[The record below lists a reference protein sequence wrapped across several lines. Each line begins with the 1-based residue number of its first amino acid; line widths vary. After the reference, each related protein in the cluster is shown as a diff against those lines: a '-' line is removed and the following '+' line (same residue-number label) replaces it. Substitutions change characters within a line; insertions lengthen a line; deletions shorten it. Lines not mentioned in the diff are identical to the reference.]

1 MSIKLSLSYKYTID
15 GVSFL
20 RQKSVRETFR
30 LHTHDFYEFFYIVR
44 GKAIHEINGE
54 NQILSEGDFVLI
66 RPWDEHK
73 YSFLDNFDFEII
85 SVGITCENF
94 NSALNMLETEPE
106 IFNEPALPPIINL
119 YGYNLTDI
127 YRKLCRIERTPMGKE
142 RRIYFKAILPYL
154 LYSFI
159 SYGEEQPRACVPA
172 WLANVINEMSK
183 RENYI
188 AGLPKLLELAHLSQE
203 HLTREF
209 RRHLDVTPTEFINI
223 KRLNYAAE
231 LITEGNTEITD
242 ICYAC
247 GFNNLSHFYHCF
259 KKRYGCTPKQ
269 FENEQAADR

>member
-1 MSIKLSLSYKYTID
+1 MSIKISLPYENIAD

-54 NQILSEGDFVLI
+54 SQILSEGDFVLI

-73 YSFLDNFDFEII
+73 YSFLDNFDFEMI
-85 SVGITCENF
+85 SVGFFCENF

-106 IFNEPALPPIINL
+106 LFNDPAMPPVINL
-119 YGYNLTDI
+119 YGYNLNDI
-127 YRKLCRIERTPMGKE
+127 YRKLCRIERTPMGDE
-142 RRIYFKAILPYL
+142 RRVYFKAIIPYL
-154 LYSFI
+154 LYRFI
-159 SYGEEQPRACVPA
+159 SYGEEQPRVCVPA
-172 WLANVINEMSK
+172 WLADVINEMSR
-183 RENYI
+183 RENYT

-231 LITEGNTEITD
+231 LITEGKTEITD
-242 ICYAC
+242 ICYIC

-269 FENEQAADR
+269 FANEQTDDR